1 MAFCSNI
8 LFAELFFTNLA
19 VLSTANIYRHLPSLS
34 ETSERKLKDSALET
48 IRSRYRIGDRSTTWS
63 LHYRDTLVWPT
74 WSIRADRTDVNNSV
88 RRNVLKGKTKKKH
101 LRYDYSITYHYSLC
115 DRLFIY
121 KFYNA
126 FWSWSWEVRTRRQ
139 SCHFLA
145 VDLMSIIETYRSELS
160 PFLDN
165 TKRKIC
171 SRSNN

>member
-88 RRNVLKGKTKKKH
+88 RRNVLKGKTKKKTLKIWLFYYLSLLA
-101 LRYDYSITYHYSLC
+101 LRPI
-115 DRLFIY
+115 IY
-121 KFYNA
+121 LQILQ
-126 FWSWSWEVRTRRQ
+126 R
-139 SCHFLA
+139 FL
-145 VDLMSIIETYRSELS
+145 VIILGS
-160 PFLDN
+160 
-165 TKRKIC
+165 
-171 SRSNN
+171 